1 MEAWHKLLES
11 TSIKSVISE
20 KRRDLISIPSR
31 GNVSDALRL
40 MELENI
46 LSLPVIDHDVNKFI
60 GFIDVLDIAG
70 YVLAL
75 WRKISP
81 ELDEKRFPADMYMNH
96 SVSEVL
102 NFSHWNYPVFISENA
117 SMRELLA
124 MLNEPKYHQRLH
136 RVAVVRDSK
145 VVNVISQ
152 SDILG
157 FVYENVKLIP
167 DILANKTLE
176 ELKFVRPLI
185 YVRIDSPFVDALEI
199 LYKNKISGLALV
211 DNEFH
216 LRGNF
221 SASDL
226 RGMSPTSFHYFNGSV
241 LMFLAKGTHSS
252 GSRPSLDTPPTTTLR
267 EAILSLKRNKIHRI
281 YVADQSDRPLGL
293 VTISDVISVLNVLP

>member
-1 MEAWHKLLES
+1 
-11 TSIKSVISE
+11 
-20 KRRDLISIPSR
+20 
-31 GNVSDALRL
+31 
-40 MELENI
+40 
-46 LSLPVIDHDVNKFI
+46 
-60 GFIDVLDIAG
+60 
-70 YVLAL
+70 
-75 WRKISP
+75 
-81 ELDEKRFPADMYMNH
+81 
-96 SVSEVL
+96 
-102 NFSHWNYPVFISENA
+102 
-117 SMRELLA
+117 MRELLA

-167 DILANKTLE
+167 DILVRRTTFSIIFAAEQILIFRILQANKTLE

-226 RGMSPTSFHYFNGSV
+226 RV
-241 LMFLAKGTHSS
+241 RSS
-252 GSRPSLDTPPTTTLR
+252 ILFSRIAL
-267 EAILSLKRNKIHRI
+267 
-281 YVADQSDRPLGL
+281 
-293 VTISDVISVLNVLP
+293 